1 MLRREVKVLGH
12 FPKEHLRNLDPIIAV
27 MRRHERLEIIPAV
40 EGGRTLLGGGGGRG
54 KGWGEGGGRGW
65 GSEVGLGGGG
75 RGGG

>member
-40 EGGRTLLGGGGGRG
+40 KGGRTLLGGGVGGGR
-54 KGWGEGGGRGW
+54 GGGRGW
-65 GSEVGLGGGG
+65 GAGVGVGGGG
-75 RGGG
+75 RGWG